1 MRFMQRSLMG
11 LFLLALTAG
20 LLAFAG
26 GSLRS
31 TIEARLAKE
40 KPSRPAQERI
50 FGVNVVLA

>member
-1 MRFMQRSLMG
+1 MQRSLMG